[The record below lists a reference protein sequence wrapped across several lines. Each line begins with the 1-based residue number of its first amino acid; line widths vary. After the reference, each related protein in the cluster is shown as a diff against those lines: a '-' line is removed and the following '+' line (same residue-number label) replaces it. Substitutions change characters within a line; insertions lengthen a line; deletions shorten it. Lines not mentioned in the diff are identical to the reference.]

1 MVFTLLAGNAV
12 FFGPSG
18 PNNRSCITRASGLPS
33 SFSAMKPSSTELVLH
48 SYAALGGKLGGTHLR
63 PGDTTEPL
71 RPAVRFY
78 ERNGYRASGRVT
90 DFFGMPIFE
99 YVKRLE
105 S

>member
-48 SYAALGGKLGGTHLR
+48 SYAALGGKLGETHLR

-90 DFFGMPIFE
+90 DFGMPLFE